1 MTSRR
6 SGVTISQRTSTT
18 DSDFH
23 ALSAIAQGYLPLNT
37 RQQLALR
44 VATRVTRSDGGD
56 GIPFFHLS
64 RLGGTRTA
72 IGYSSGRFTDN
83 DMLSLVAEWRYEVWR
98 DIHDIARSE
107 FFLYVGEGTVER
119 RLGDVSRDDW
129 HASYGIGA
137 RMVMKERLLG
147 VAFLGFSDEDV
158 QVGIRGD
165 WAL

>member
-1 MTSRR
+1 
-6 SGVTISQRTSTT
+6 V
-18 DSDFH
+18 
-23 ALSAIAQGYLPLNT
+23 AQGYLPINE

-44 VATRVTRSDGGD
+44 AVTRTSRSDGGE

-64 RLGGTRTA
+64 RLGGSRSA
-72 IGYSSGRFTDN
+72 IGYSAGRFTDN

-98 DIHDIARSE
+98 DIHDIVRSE
-107 FFLYVGEGTVER
+107 FFLYFGEGTVQR
-119 RLGDVSRDDW
+119 RLDEISGGDWR
-129 HASYGIGA
+129 ASYGVGA

-147 VAFLGFSDEDV
+147 VAFLGFSGEDV